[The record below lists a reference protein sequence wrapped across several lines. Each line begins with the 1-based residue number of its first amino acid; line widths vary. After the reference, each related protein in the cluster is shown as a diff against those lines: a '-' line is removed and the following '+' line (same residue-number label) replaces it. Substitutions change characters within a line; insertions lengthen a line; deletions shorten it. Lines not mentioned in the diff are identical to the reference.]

1 MKDFFERWRRKA
13 RPSAPAPA
21 PQADDWL
28 EAVQMG
34 PTEPGVPEAP
44 PDAPIDWMAELAREM
59 AFEQGM
65 QHAFAQPPA
74 AARQFSS
81 ARGFEPGMVP
91 PDFETYQALLH
102 QVFDGPKQR
111 LATALAQEPYV
122 RSAFDAW
129 HPGRKQQNL
138 NILYAVY
145 ERVSASMGTIYRFHP
160 APLGYEPA
168 MGDAVG
174 QYNRK
179 HVRIM
184 LSERLL
190 VDPVEELFATIIH
203 EQIHKLQHEMTMRL
217 EFASSHPLTLAERS
231 LVYYWVR
238 EEPRVRHYYTR
249 AWNDIKEGRGDAAYR
264 RIGKEYHA
272 FDTEETVVAYLKQAF
287 GR

>member
-1 MKDFFERWRRKA
+1 MMDFFERWRRKA

-21 PQADDWL
+21 PQDDDDWL
-28 EAVQMG
+28 EANL
-34 PTEPGVPEAP
+34 PEAP
-44 PDAPIDWMAELAREM
+44 SEAPINWMAEMAREL
-59 AFEQGM
+59 AFEQGV
-65 QHAFAQPPA
+65 QHAFGQPPA
-74 AARQFSS
+74 APARQFSS
-81 ARGFEPGMVP
+81 AKGYEPGMVP
-91 PDFETYQALLH
+91 PDFETYKALLH
-102 QVFDGPKQR
+102 QLFDGPKQR
-111 LATALAQEPYV
+111 LAATLAQEPYV
-122 RSAFDAW
+122 RSAFEAW

-138 NILYAVY
+138 NILYAVF
-145 ERVSASMGTIYRFHP
+145 ERVSASMGAIYRFHP
-160 APLGYEPA
+160 APLGYEAA

-190 VDPVEELFATIIH
+190 FDPVEELFATVIH

-272 FDTEETVVAYLKQAF
+272 FDTEETVVAHLKQAF